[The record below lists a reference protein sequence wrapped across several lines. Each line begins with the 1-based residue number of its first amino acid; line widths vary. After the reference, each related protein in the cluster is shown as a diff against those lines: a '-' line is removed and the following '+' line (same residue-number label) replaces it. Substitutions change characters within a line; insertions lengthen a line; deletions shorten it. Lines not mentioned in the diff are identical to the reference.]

1 MLKFRTG
8 DGLNMKK
15 EIVIAGMIFSLL
27 VPMGVNAQNVGDV
40 THVNRVMYP
49 VASGISRYGS
59 DNDLAD
65 DLFRH
70 ICGYEDGEDSE
81 DLDISDSNEYSSL
94 DEYSI
99 ENDEEYNNED
109 KKVIEYFNKGKETLK
124 EYAESEDYDNLKR
137 KGKEIIVK
145 GIDFLFYD
153 GEINGITRDKIT
165 EEGKKEVVESVE
177 STIEFIDYYF
187 PGFSTGLGQKYSKA
201 RDFLREKRDKGLESF
216 RKWLGEDTYD
226 GFSRMGEDFIDNVQ
240 DLWDIIGESYGSWK
254 LK

>member
-1 MLKFRTG
+1 MFKFRTG

-70 ICGYEDGEDSE
+70 ICGYGEDSE
-81 DLDISDSNEYSSL
+81 DLDISSSKDYSSL
-94 DEYSI
+94 DEHSI

-109 KKVIEYFNKGKETLK
+109 KKVIDYFNEGKETLK

-137 KGKEIIVK
+137 KGKELIVK

-165 EEGKKEVVESVE
+165 EEGKKEVIESVE
-177 STIEFIDYYF
+177 STIEFIDGYF
-187 PGFSTGLGQKYSKA
+187 PEFSTGLGQKYSKA

-216 RKWLGEDTYD
+216 RRWLGEDTYE
-226 GFSRMGEDFIDNVQ
+226 GFSRMGEDFIKDVQ

>member
-27 VPMGVNAQNVGDV
+27 APMGVNAQNVGDV

-153 GEINGITRDKIT
+153 GEINGVTRDKIT

-216 RKWLGEDTYD
+216 RKWLGEDTYE

>member
-15 EIVIAGMIFSLL
+15 KIVIAGMIFSLL
-27 VPMGVNAQNVGDV
+27 VPMGVNAQNVGNV
-40 THVNRVMYP
+40 THVNGVMYP
-49 VASGISRYGS
+49 VASGISSYDSGK
-59 DNDLAD
+59 DLAD
-65 DLFRH
+65 DLFRR

-94 DEYSI
+94 DEHSI

-109 KKVIEYFNKGKETLK
+109 KKVIDYFNEGKETLK

-137 KGKEIIVK
+137 KAKEIIVK

-153 GEINGITRDKIT
+153 GKINGITRDKIT
-165 EEGKKEVVESVE
+165 EEGKKEVIESVE
-177 STIEFIDYYF
+177 STIEFIDGYF
-187 PGFSTGLGQKYSKA
+187 PEFSTGLGQKYSKA

-216 RKWLGEDTYD
+216 RKWLGEDTYE
-226 GFSRMGEDFIDNVQ
+226 GFSRMGEDFIKDVQ

>member
-49 VASGISRYGS
+49 VASGISGYGS
-59 DNDLAD
+59 GNDLAD

-109 KKVIEYFNKGKETLK
+109 QKVIEYFNKGKETLK

>member
-1 MLKFRTG
+1 MFKFRTG
-8 DGLNMKK
+8 DGLNMNKN
-15 EIVIAGMIFSLL
+15 IVIAGMIFSLL
-27 VPMGVNAQNVGDV
+27 MPMGVNAQNVGDV
-40 THVNRVMYP
+40 THVNGAMYP

-59 DNDLAD
+59 DLAD
-65 DLFRH
+65 NLFRR
-70 ICGYEDGEDSE
+70 ICGYKDGEDSE

-94 DEYSI
+94 DGHSI
-99 ENDEEYNNED
+99 ENDED
-109 KKVIEYFNKGKETLK
+109 KKVIDYFNEGKETLK

-165 EEGKKEVVESVE
+165 EEGKKEVIESVE
-177 STIEFIDYYF
+177 STIEFIDGYF

-216 RKWLGEDTYD
+216 RKWLGEDTYE
-226 GFSRMGEDFIDNVQ
+226 GFSRMGEDFINNVQ
-240 DLWDIIGESYGSWK
+240 DLWDIIGESYGAWK